1 MQDFYAQY
9 PPEFQD
15 LLKRDF
21 GEDSYIGQGNPA
33 SKILIIGKELGLEKT
48 DKNGQLTLPYIR
60 ELLDNASDWKN
71 KSPENIPNFFEAR
84 SWDAYHPRRPFYG
97 QIMLKDNNA
106 SKKPKSWD
114 ELNRGT
120 SVTWKAQQQFI
131 NLLLPEEQQVQP
143 RQLLNFYEHSFM
155 TDLSCNCMKTSVKND
170 ETKQSIERRISKDGI
185 LAQPFFRKF
194 PVVIFDIYHYF
205 DWYNDLQIIQNFD
218 GGVLN
223 YTYKGIIVSEET
235 YSHYDEATKSRM
247 PLYRANNGFGK
258 GDFINVHE
266 SADGKHI
273 LLHTSH
279 FVDNYQPRSLVWMKE
294 LADVVRPYLK

>member
-131 NLLLPEEQQVQP
+131 NLLLSPEQQVQP
-143 RQLLNFYEHSFM
+143 RQLLNFYEYSFM

-170 ETKQSIERRISKDGI
+170 ATRRSIERRISKGGI

-235 YSHYDEATKSRM
+235 YSHYTEARKSRM
-247 PLYRANNGFGK
+247 PLYRPNKKFRK

-279 FVDNYQPRSLVWMKE
+279 FVDNYQPRSMDWMEE

>member
-9 PPEFQD
+9 PPEFQE
-15 LLKRDF
+15 LLKKDF
-21 GEDSYIGQGNPA
+21 GKDSYIGQGNPA

-60 ELLDNASDWKN
+60 ELLDNVSDWKN

-97 QIMLKDNNA
+97 QIMLKDNNS

-131 NLLLPEEQQVQP
+131 NLLLPEEQQVLP
-143 RQLLNFYEHSFM
+143 RQLLNFYEYSFM

-170 ETKQSIERRISKDGI
+170 ETKRSIERRISKDGI

-205 DWYNDLQIIQNFD
+205 DWYKDLNIIQNFD

-223 YTYKGIIVSEET
+223 YTYKGIIVSKET

-258 GDFINVHE
+258 GDFINIHE

>member
-1 MQDFYAQY
+1 MPDFYAQY
-9 PPEFQD
+9 PSEFQE
-15 LLKRDF
+15 LLKQDF

-33 SKILIIGKELGLEKT
+33 SKILIIGKECT
-48 DKNGQLTLPYIR
+48 AADFAFTN
-60 ELLDNASDWKN
+60 NALIWKS
-71 KSPENIPNFFEAR
+71 KSPENIPNWFEAR

-97 QIMLKDNNA
+97 QIMLKDNN
-106 SKKPKSWD
+106 SSNNPKSWD

-143 RQLLNFYEHSFM
+143 RQLLNFYEYSFM

-170 ETKQSIERRISKDGI
+170 ATKRSMERRISNGGI
-185 LAQPFFRKF
+185 LTQSFFRNF

-205 DWYNDLQIIQNFD
+205 DWYKDLHIIQNFD

-223 YTYKGIIVSEET
+223 YTYRGIIVSEET
-235 YSHYDEATKSRM
+235 YSHYDEATRNRL

-279 FVDNYQPRSLVWMKE
+279 FVDNYKPRSLVWMKE